1 MTDLK
6 RRQLLRVVGTGAI
19 AAPFLN
25 LKPAYG
31 AEFTFKYAND
41 LPVTHPVNIWISKAC
56 DQIREKT
63 KERVDIK
70 MFPNNQL
77 GSDPDM
83 LNQLRLGGI
92 DFLGFSGLLL
102 ATMVPVAAINGVAF
116 AFPTYAD
123 VWKAMDGELGAYL
136 RASIEKTGLVV
147 FDKIFD
153 NGYRQITSGTKPIN
167 TPADLQGFK
176 IRVPGAALWVSMF
189 KGLGASPTTINF
201 SEVYSALQTKVVDGQ
216 ETPLVTIE
224 SAKLYEVQ
232 KYCAMS
238 NHMWDGFYFLAN
250 RKSLA
255 KLPEDLQK
263 LVRDTMN
270 AVALQERDDSAK
282 QAVALKSQLE
292 KKGLVFNSTDPA
304 QFRDTL
310 RKAGFYVE
318 WQKTFGPE
326 AWGLLE
332 KTAGKL
338 T

>member
-1 MTDLK
+1 MTSLK
-6 RRQLLRVVGTGAI
+6 RRQLLSVVGTSVI

-25 LKPAYG
+25 WRPADA
-31 AEFTFKYAND
+31 AEFNFKYAND
-41 LPVTHPVNIWISKAC
+41 LPLTHPVTVWVSKAC

-63 KERVDIK
+63 KGRVDIK

-92 DFLGFSGLLL
+92 DFLGYSGLLL

-116 AFPTYAD
+116 AFADYND
-123 VWKAMDGELGAYL
+123 VWKTMDGELGAHV

-147 FDKIFD
+147 FERIFD
-153 NGYRQITSGTKPIN
+153 NGYRQITSSTKPIN
-167 TPADLQGFK
+167 TPADLKGFK
-176 IRVPGAALWVSMF
+176 IRVPGAALWVSTF
-189 KGLGASPTTINF
+189 KALGASPTTINF
-201 SEVYSALQTKVVDGQ
+201 SEVYSALQTKIVDGQ

-255 KLPEDLQK
+255 KLPEDLRQI
-263 LVRDTMN
+263 VRDTMN
-270 AVALQERDDSAK
+270 AAALQERDDAAK
-282 QAVALKSQLE
+282 QSASLKTQLE
-292 KKGLVFNSTDPA
+292 KKGLVFNQTDPA
-304 QFRDTL
+304 LFRDTL

-318 WQKTFGPE
+318 WRKTFGQE
-326 AWGLLE
+326 AWSLLE
-332 KTAGKL
+332 KSVGKL
-338 T
+338 A

>member
-1 MTDLK
+1 
-6 RRQLLRVVGTGAI
+6 
-19 AAPFLN
+19 
-25 LKPAYG
+25 
-31 AEFTFKYAND
+31 
-41 LPVTHPVNIWISKAC
+41 
-56 DQIREKT
+56 
-63 KERVDIK
+63 
-70 MFPNNQL
+70 
-77 GSDPDM
+77 
-83 LNQLRLGGI
+83 
-92 DFLGFSGLLL
+92 
-102 ATMVPVAAINGVAF
+102 MVPVAAINGIAF

-123 VWKAMDGELGAYL
+123 VWMAMDGELGAYL

-201 SEVYSALQTKVVDGQ
+201 SEVYSALQTKIVDGQ
-216 ETPLVTIE
+216 ETPLVTID

-318 WQKTFGPE
+318 WQKTFGQE